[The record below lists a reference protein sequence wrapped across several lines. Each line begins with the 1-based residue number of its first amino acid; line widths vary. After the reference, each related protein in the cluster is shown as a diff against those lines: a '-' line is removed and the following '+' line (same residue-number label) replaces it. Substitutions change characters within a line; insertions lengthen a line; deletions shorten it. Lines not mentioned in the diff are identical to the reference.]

1 MPDKATPS
9 SADKS
14 PSNKVAAI
22 KAVIHKVVKRSPGRE
37 GADAAAAAEAGR
49 PVGEGGHPAGRT
61 APGASST
68 PVAESQ
74 PARTAAKTSA
84 KPAKEVSSKVAAS
97 KAGSGVA
104 NQAEPVPATKTDAA
118 PAKKA
123 EAAPAKKAEAT
134 QASKAAPAPAKKA
147 EATQASKAA
156 PAPAKK
162 AEAAPAKKAEA
173 APAKK
178 ASAAP
183 KKEAAPA
190 EKDAA
195 PAKKAEAAPA
205 KADAAP
211 AKKASAA
218 SKKEPAP
225 AKKAERPERR
235 GQPAADTA
243 EPAKPVASADR
254 SAFLESQR
262 LLLLEER
269 QTYTSQAE
277 ALKNEADSLALEH
290 EPGDVQFDEE
300 GGEGGTA
307 NVDREIDLYLSAQ
320 ARATVA
326 EIDRALRK
334 IDEGTYGVCESC
346 GQQIPDARLQALPYA
361 TLCVNCKSGG
371 LSSRR

>member
-14 PSNKVAAI
+14 PSKKVAAI
-22 KAVIHKVVKRSPGRE
+22 KAAIHKVVKRSPGRE
-37 GADAAAAAEAGR
+37 GGEAPSAGEASR
-49 PVGEGGHPAGRT
+49 PVGEGGPTAGRPTADASRGVAPEPQPAGK
-61 APGASST
+61 A
-68 PVAESQ
+68 
-74 PARTAAKTSA
+74 AAKTSA
-84 KPAKEVSSKVAAS
+84 KPAKEVSSKVSASKAGQGAAS
-97 KAGSGVA
+97 KAEPAVSKRTETA
-104 NQAEPVPATKTDAA
+104 ASKKAETAVSKKAEEATSKKAEMAA
-118 PAKKA
+118 SKKAETAASKKAEEATSKKA
-123 EAAPAKKAEAT
+123 EAAVSKKADEATSKKAET
-134 QASKAAPAPAKKA
+134 
-147 EATQASKAA
+147 
-156 PAPAKK
+156 
-162 AEAAPAKKAEA
+162 
-173 APAKK
+173 
-178 ASAAP
+178 
-183 KKEAAPA
+183 
-190 EKDAA
+190 
-195 PAKKAEAAPA
+195 
-205 KADAAP
+205 
-211 AKKASAA
+211 AA
-218 SKKEPAP
+218 SKKAETAASKKAP
-225 AKKAERPERR
+225 AGSKKAEPPDGGARPGEDKAD
-235 GQPAADTA
+235 PAKA
-243 EPAKPVASADR
+243 EPSADR

-262 LLLLEER
+262 QLLLEER

-346 GQQIPDARLQALPYA
+346 GQQIPEARLQALPYA

>member
-123 EAAPAKKAEAT
+123 EA
-134 QASKAAPAPAKKA
+134 APAKKA

>member
-14 PSNKVAAI
+14 PSKKVAAI
-22 KAVIHKVVKRSPGRE
+22 KAAIHKVVKRSPGRE
-37 GADAAAAAEAGR
+37 GGEAPSAGEASR
-49 PVGEGGHPAGRT
+49 PVGEGGPTAGRPTADASRGVAPEPQPAGK
-61 APGASST
+61 A
-68 PVAESQ
+68 
-74 PARTAAKTSA
+74 AAKTSA
-84 KPAKEVSSKVAAS
+84 KPAKEVSSKVSASKAGQGAAS
-97 KAGSGVA
+97 KAEPAVSKRTETA
-104 NQAEPVPATKTDAA
+104 ASKKAETAVSKKAEEATSKKAEMAA
-118 PAKKA
+118 SKKAETAVSKRAETAASKKPEEATSKKA
-123 EAAPAKKAEAT
+123 EAAVSKQADEATSKKAET
-134 QASKAAPAPAKKA
+134 
-147 EATQASKAA
+147 
-156 PAPAKK
+156 
-162 AEAAPAKKAEA
+162 
-173 APAKK
+173 
-178 ASAAP
+178 
-183 KKEAAPA
+183 
-190 EKDAA
+190 
-195 PAKKAEAAPA
+195 
-205 KADAAP
+205 
-211 AKKASAA
+211 AA
-218 SKKEPAP
+218 SKKAETAASKKAP
-225 AKKAERPERR
+225 AGSKKAEPPDGGARPGEDKAD
-235 GQPAADTA
+235 PAKA
-243 EPAKPVASADR
+243 EPSADR

-262 LLLLEER
+262 QLLLEER

-346 GQQIPDARLQALPYA
+346 GQQIPEARLQALPYA